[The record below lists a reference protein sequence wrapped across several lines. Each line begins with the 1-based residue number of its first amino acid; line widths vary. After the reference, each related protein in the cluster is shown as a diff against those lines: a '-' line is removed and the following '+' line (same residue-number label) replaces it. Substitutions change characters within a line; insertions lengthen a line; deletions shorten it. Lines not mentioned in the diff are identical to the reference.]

1 MKQIR
6 VLIINHHDSFV
17 YNLVQIVRES
27 GICDY
32 TIVNEEDLS
41 SSWHLFS
48 THTHIL
54 LSPGPGLPQEYD
66 RLLEVIRTFAPT
78 HSILGVCLGLQAMV
92 LALGGKLE
100 CLTSPKHG
108 HTGILQILNK
118 DSLLLAHLDLPIGVG
133 RYHSWV
139 AAKESLPKYF
149 SVDALDDEG
158 NIAVLSHAKFKIWG
172 VQFHPESIM
181 TPQGRKMV
189 EAWLQ
194 S

>member
-1 MKQIR
+1 MERIK

-27 GICDY
+27 EKCDY
-32 TIVNEEDLS
+32 TIVNEEELS

-54 LSPGPGLPQEYD
+54 LSPGPGLPQEYS

-78 HSILGVCLGLQAMV
+78 HSILGVCLGLQAMI
-92 LALGGKLE
+92 LAFGGKLE
-100 CLTSPKHG
+100 CLSSPKHG
-108 HTGILQILNK
+108 HTGVLEVLNK
-118 DSLLLAHLDLPIGVG
+118 NSLLLADLELPIKIG

-139 AAKESLPKYF
+139 VSKECLPDGF
-149 SVDALDDEG
+149 QVDALDDDG
-158 NIAVLSHAKFKIWG
+158 NIAVMSHDELRLWG

-181 TPQGRKMV
+181 TSQGRKMID
-189 EAWLQ
+189 AWLK